1 MKYVAGIDPGLS
13 GSICLYRAEPLDIIL
28 FDMPCHEIT
37 VNGKKKKRLDIYELA
52 RFVDIHAANIS
63 KAWIEEVW
71 TSPQMGV
78 TSAGAFMEA
87 NGIVK
92 GVLAA
97 NFIPME
103 LVKPQA
109 WKKHFGLHKDK
120 DESRRKCS
128 ALFPSYNAQWARA
141 KDADRAEALLIAV
154 YGNSF
159 TK

>member
-1 MKYVAGIDPGLS
+1 MKYTLGCDPGLN
-13 GSICLYRAEPLDIIL
+13 GALCLYRAEPLDIIFL
-28 FDMPCHEIT
+28 DMPCHEIT
-37 VNGKKKKRLDIYELA
+37 VNGKKKKRLDVYELA
-52 RFVDIHAANIS
+52 RFIDVHSANIG

-78 TSAGAFMEA
+78 TSAGAFMET

-92 GVLAA
+92 GVIAA

-128 ALFPSYNAQWARA
+128 AMFPLYSGQWSRAR
-141 KDADRAEALLIAV
+141 DDGRAEALLIAV
-154 YGNSF
+154 YGNI
-159 TK
+159 K